1 MPWLRRRQSLRRLQ
15 GLRRMQGLQ
24 RLPLR
29 CRLRWMWR
37 LRRWLDRRRRAI
49 GLMRRLLCILGPLP
63 LVLALT
69 DWASTRRDFIGRAPE
84 RPGQFFAFVIHSP
97 RLADQLADGGRV

>member
-63 LVLALT
+63 LVLALGVDT
-69 DWASTRRDFIGRAPE
+69 SRFYWPGARTTRPIFCFRYTFAAP
-84 RPGQFFAFVIHSP
+84 G
-97 RLADQLADGGRV
+97 